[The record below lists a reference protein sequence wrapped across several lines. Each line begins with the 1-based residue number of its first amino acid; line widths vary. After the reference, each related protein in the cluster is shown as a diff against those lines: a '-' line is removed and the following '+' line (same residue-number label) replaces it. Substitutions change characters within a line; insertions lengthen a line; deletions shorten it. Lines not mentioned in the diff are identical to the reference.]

1 MRLDPDYIRARLQ
14 QPADCARSSA
24 PPHLQA
30 AVLVL
35 LCPGVAEPVTILTR
49 RSEDLPQH
57 AGQISFPG
65 GRVHGDDASLEA
77 TALREAIEETAL
89 DPSGLVLLGRLP
101 VTVVQSSGFEIT
113 PVVAW
118 TALRPQL
125 RADPREVAELIE
137 CPLKLALDPAL
148 YRTGSLERDGQRREF
163 WYIEFGGH
171 HVWGATARILRSLAL
186 LLAETDE
193 PQAG

>member
-1 MRLDPDYIRARLQ
+1 MRLDPDHIRSRLQ
-14 QPADCARSSA
+14 QPSGCETSSA
-24 PPHLQA
+24 PPHLQS

-35 LCPGVAEPVTILTR
+35 LCPGITEPVTILTR

-65 GRVHGDDASLEA
+65 GRLHRDDASPEA

-89 DPSGLVLLGRLP
+89 DPSNVVLLGRLP
-101 VTVVQSSGFEIT
+101 VTVVQSSSFEIT

-118 TALRPQL
+118 TAARPQL

-137 CPLKLALDPAL
+137 FPLKLALDPTA
-148 YRTGSLERDGQRREF
+148 YRLGSLERDGQRREF
-163 WYIEFGGH
+163 WYIEFAGH

-186 LLAETDE
+186 LLAE
-193 PQAG
+193 A

>member
-1 MRLDPDYIRARLQ
+1 MKLDPDYIRSRLL
-14 QPADCARSSA
+14 QPAGCTPSSA
-24 PPHLQA
+24 PPHLQS

-35 LCPGVAEPVTILTR
+35 LCPGVTEPVTILTR
-49 RSEDLPQH
+49 RSDDLPQH

-65 GRVHGDDASLEA
+65 GRVHPDDESAEA

-89 DPSGLVLLGRLP
+89 DPAQVVLLGRLP
-101 VTVVQSSGFEIT
+101 VTVVQSSRFEIV

-118 TALRPQL
+118 SATRPQL

-137 CPLKLALDPAL
+137 FPLKLALDPLA

-163 WYIEFGGH
+163 WYIEFAGH

-186 LLAETDE
+186 LLN
-193 PQAG
+193 G

>member
-1 MRLDPDYIRARLQ
+1 MRLDPDFIRSRLQ
-14 QPADCARSSA
+14 QPGDHTPA
-24 PPHLQA
+24 PYSPQRA

-35 LCPGVAEPVTILTR
+35 LCPGHTGLVTILTR

-65 GRVHGDDASLEA
+65 GRVHPDDESLEA
-77 TALREAIEETAL
+77 TALREAVEETGL
-89 DPSGLVLLGRLP
+89 DPTEVVLLGRLP
-101 VTVVQSSGFEIT
+101 QTTVVSSGFEIT

-118 TALRPQL
+118 TAMRPQL

-137 CPLKLALDPAL
+137 CPLTLALDPAA
-148 YRTGSLERDGQRREF
+148 YREGSIERDGLRRDF
-163 WYIEFGGH
+163 WYLDFDDY

-186 LLAETDE
+186 LLAEDR
-193 PQAG
+193 